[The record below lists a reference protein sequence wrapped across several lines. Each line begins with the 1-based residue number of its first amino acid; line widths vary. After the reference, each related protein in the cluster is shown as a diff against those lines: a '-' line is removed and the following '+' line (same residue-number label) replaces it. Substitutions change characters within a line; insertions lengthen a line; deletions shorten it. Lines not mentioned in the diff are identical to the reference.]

1 MSAITRAK
9 FKIYESGNCSVSA
22 EGCTIAFDKDAAFQY
37 FPSNTMNYLLAVAGT
52 TKCTNEDNDVYLANN
67 LYTNTWSSYIEPWDY
82 TKSVNASV
90 IDGAFVQITTEN
102 VTTSQCTFKAANVV
116 NESISH
122 TSDKKTFLFVYG
134 EDFLVNGEQKLT
146 ANSRKTFVDVYHAGN
161 NITKTITANSTP
173 VTVVVIEVN

>member
-1 MSAITRAK
+1 MSAIKRAK

-22 EGCTIAFDKDAAFQY
+22 EGCTITFDKDATFQY
-37 FPSNTMNYLLAVAGT
+37 FPSNTMNYLLALAGT

-146 ANSRKTFVDVYHAGN
+146 INSRKIFVD
-161 NITKTITANSTP
+161 
-173 VTVVVIEVN
+173 IEQ

>member
-1 MSAITRAK
+1 MSAIKRAK

-22 EGCTIAFDKDAAFQY
+22 EGCTITFDKDATFQY

-146 ANSRKTFVDVYHAGN
+146 INSRKIFVDVYPAGN
-161 NITKTITANSTP
+161 TITKTITANSTP